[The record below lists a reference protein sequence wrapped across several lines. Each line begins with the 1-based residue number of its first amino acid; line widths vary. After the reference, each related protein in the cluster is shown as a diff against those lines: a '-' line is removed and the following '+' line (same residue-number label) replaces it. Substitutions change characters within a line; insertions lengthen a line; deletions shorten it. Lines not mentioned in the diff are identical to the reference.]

1 MSDEKTSFLA
11 TWYINTTETILL
23 ETYSSIGHLICIS
36 ELIRKQCLKANL
48 NSTAI
53 SSITAIFSCVQDNK
67 QIKVIQWNLFITKSS
82 VEQNI
87 FFSPVIVKYMK
98 KKTLL

>member
-23 ETYSSIGHLICIS
+23 ETYSSIGHIICIS
-36 ELIRKQCLKANL
+36 ELIRKQCLKIKKANL

-67 QIKVIQWNLFITKSS
+67 QIKVIQWNLDITNLYITKSL
-82 VEQNI
+82 V
-87 FFSPVIVKYMK
+87 
-98 KKTLL
+98 